1 MKAYVITIE
10 SHSLSNQAANRCI
23 ESGKRFGIRIEKWK
37 ATVPRDMPISLLIE
51 KGIKI
56 SGLHE
61 AYSRIN
67 NCAAAFHSHHTLWEH
82 CYNIGENILIFE
94 HDAVIK
100 NDIPSLNFDK
110 CISIGKPS
118 YGSYKIPESLGI
130 NRLMSKNYF
139 PGAHAY
145 MLNPMG
151 AKLLMAEA
159 KRLARPTD
167 VFLNI
172 NSFPWLQEY
181 YPWPV
186 EAVDSFTTIQNTQG
200 CFAKHNYDGMTYRV
214 ENI

>member
-1 MKAYVITIE
+1 
-10 SHSLSNQAANRCI
+10 
-23 ESGKRFGIRIEKWK
+23 
-37 ATVPRDMPISLLIE
+37 
-51 KGIKI
+51 
-56 SGLHE
+56 
-61 AYSRIN
+61 
-67 NCAAAFHSHHTLWEH
+67 
-82 CYNIGENILIFE
+82 
-94 HDAVIK
+94 
-100 NDIPSLNFDK
+100 
-110 CISIGKPS
+110 
-118 YGSYKIPESLGI
+118 
-130 NRLMSKNYF
+130 MSKNYF

-151 AKLLMAEA
+151 AKLLMKEA